1 MAEHHLRLS
10 STLVSNVGYVRPNNQ
25 DSGLAGSHIIA
36 VADGMGGHAG
46 GDTAS
51 TIAIRTLSHLERG
64 RQHHENID
72 SVVETLEK
80 SILAAHDAIVGNAKK
95 ERQLSGMGT
104 TVDAVCLVRGY
115 WVLAHIGDSR
125 AYLLREG
132 QLIRAT
138 KDHSYV
144 QHLIDTGR
152 ITPIEAKNHPQRNV
166 VMRVLG
172 DFDIDPHPDISVRLA
187 HPGDRWL
194 LCSDGL
200 SGSLEDDTIADSLRD
215 ITDREECVQKLV
227 NMALKAGS
235 TDNVTAVIGDATL
248 TGQRGL
254 HASATR
260 PYSGLQTPLI
270 GGAAAEALASIAD
283 VIHRPVVSAP
293 PLVED
298 ISPAQKAALLLSN
311 RGLDDQPAAAQ
322 GMAVA
327 APTDTVKAPDQL
339 PDINRLQKGQ
349 QVAVPQDEKPEE
361 PVADTGEIPIVTKR
375 DGSVATDP
383 SNPIVTAAIS
393 KQREAVDRDLHR
405 RRHHERVHILVGVL
419 LFLAAIGI
427 LGAVAAHWTQSQY
440 YLSESD
446 GYVAIYQGVPTNL
459 FGMRL
464 SHEVDRSRVAVSS
477 LPANWRQQLANGIGA
492 DSYQEARQHLTTIE
506 EQSRQASQPT
516 TVPAPSSLQ
525 PSTTPLPAQQDR
537 TQDLGQTS
545 TQSTATGVAK

>member
-25 DSGLAGSHIIA
+25 DSGLAGSHVIA

-64 RQHHENID
+64 RQRHENID

-80 SILAAHDAIVGNAKK
+80 SILAAHDAIVGKAKK

-152 ITPIEAKNHPQRNV
+152 ITPAEAKNHPQRSV

-200 SGSLEDDTIADSLRD
+200 SGPLEDDTIADSLRG
-215 ITDREECVQKLV
+215 IPDREECVQKLV

-235 TDNVTAVIGDATL
+235 ADNVTAVIGDAAL
-248 TGQRGL
+248 AGKRGL
-254 HASATR
+254 HASAAR

-270 GGAAAEALASIAD
+270 GGAAAGALASIAD
-283 VIHRPVVSAP
+283 VIRRPVVSAP
-293 PLVED
+293 PLAED
-298 ISPAQKAALLLSN
+298 ISPAQKAALLLSD
-311 RGLDDQPAAAQ
+311 RELDDQPAAAQ
-322 GMAVA
+322 GVAVA

-349 QVAVPQDEKPEE
+349 QVAVPQDEKPDE
-361 PVADTGEIPIVTKR
+361 PVADTSEIPIVTKR

-383 SNPIVTAAIS
+383 SNPIVIAAIS
-393 KQREAVDRDLHR
+393 KQREAADRDLHR
-405 RRHHERVHILVGVL
+405 RRRHERVRVLVGIL
-419 LFLAAIGI
+419 LFLAVVGVV
-427 LGAVAAHWTQSQY
+427 GGVAAHWTQSQY
-440 YLSESD
+440 YLSESG

-459 FGMRL
+459 FGIRL

-506 EQSRQASQPT
+506 EQARQAAKPT
-516 TVPAPSSLQ
+516 AGQ
-525 PSTTPLPAQQDR
+525 NR
-537 TQDLGQTS
+537 TQDSGQTS
-545 TQSTATGVAK
+545 AQPAATGAAE